1 MHLTVILPAYNEE
14 SRIEAGVDAV
24 ASFLDAQDIEG
35 EVLVVNDGSTDRT
48 GELLEQL
55 AQRQPRLRAISFDTN
70 RGKGAAVRRGV
81 DEARGDFI
89 LFTDVDQSTPIEEW
103 LRLEERLLQGH
114 DVVLASREV
123 VGAERVIPQP
133 WMRRAMGY
141 LFMTLRGWIVLPG
154 FIDTQC
160 GFKAFRRD
168 VAKQVFSRALL
179 DGFCFDVEI
188 LAIAVHLGHNVI
200 EVPVRWRDDPR
211 STVNPLRDSFD
222 MFGDLFTIRRNRAR
236 GLYD

>member
-24 ASFLDAQDIEG
+24 VAFLDTQDIDG

-48 GELLEQL
+48 GALLHEL
-55 AQRQPRLRAISFDTN
+55 AQRHPRLRAISLDAN

-103 LRLEERLLQGH
+103 LRLEERLQQGH
-114 DVVLASREV
+114 DVALASREV

-141 LFMTLRGWIVLPG
+141 VFMTLRGWLVLPG

-168 VAKQVFSRALL
+168 IAKQVFSRALL

-188 LAIAVHLGHNVI
+188 LAIAVHLGHAVI

-211 STVNPLRDSFD
+211 SSVDPLRDSID